1 MSINSRIVIKTV
13 IDNWISIGHIL
24 IKRNFLFFLNFI
36 ENEIKNKRIYRKK
49 KFRDYLIFAF
59 QSFFLFLDLQ
69 IRAYSR

>member
-24 IKRNFLFFLNFI
+24 IKRNFLFIFLNFI
-36 ENEIKNKRIYRKK
+36 ENEIKNKRIYIK

-59 QSFFLFLDLQ
+59 QSFVLFLDLQ